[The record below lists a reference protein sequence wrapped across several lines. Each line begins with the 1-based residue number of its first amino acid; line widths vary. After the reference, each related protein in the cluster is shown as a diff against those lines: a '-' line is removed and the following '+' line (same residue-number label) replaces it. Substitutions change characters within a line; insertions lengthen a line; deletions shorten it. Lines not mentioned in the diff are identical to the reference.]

1 MACFFDRPRLRPWV
15 GYRLAVFGFRDFVTG
30 HRCLGEESPRE
41 EGTVSRGASAGGE
54 ALSGNHLP
62 NPIPP
67 RVRRHSSTAQT
78 PAKACATLE
87 GACPSLSGMAMPVV
101 SYTGLG
107 GGEHGRPSCFPRPP
121 AVTRCTRRRGPHPV
135 PVGHT
140 VTEPSPRD
148 MTPRRVRRDARSSGD
163 RRRRPDGRT
172 TSPAGH
178 PPITPRRPR
187 FSCAT
192 AHRSVTRPR
201 GTGAPSTPRRPAASL
216 RGGPNTPW
224 FTGAR
229 ERTGAVTGRRL
240 CARRDRIQHT
250 QPMVLSQLH
259 LGAEPFAG
267 WPDTPPPTR
276 QERTARY
283 AFTRRGRATLSKGT
297 SLCASQ
303 VKRFVIER
311 FTPRFLIDI
320 ELVGEGVTAGPRD
333 AVDSI
338 LEIGDWGH
346 VRHRGETCRSD
357 RPVRTRETRTPRGA

>member
-1 MACFFDRPRLRPWV
+1 MPEPVRDGNAGCVVHGPRTGRTRSAVLFFATAD
-15 GYRLAVFGFRDFVTG
+15 G
-30 HRCLGEESPRE
+30 HPA
-41 EGTVSRGASAGGE
+41 RG
-54 ALSGNHLP
+54 
-62 NPIPP
+62 
-67 RVRRHSSTAQT
+67 
-78 PAKACATLE
+78 
-87 GACPSLSGMAMPVV
+87 
-101 SYTGLG
+101 
-107 GGEHGRPSCFPRPP
+107 
-121 AVTRCTRRRGPHPV
+121 
-135 PVGHT
+135 
-140 VTEPSPRD
+140 
-148 MTPRRVRRDARSSGD
+148 TPRSAPGPCWPHRHRVATPGHDTATSRRDARSSGD

-187 FSCAT
+187 FSCPT

-201 GTGAPSTPRRPAASL
+201 GTGAPSTPQRPAASL

-224 FTGAR
+224 LTGAR

>member
-1 MACFFDRPRLRPWV
+1 MPEPVRDGNAGCVVHGPRSGRTRSAVLFFATADGHPAHPTPRSAPGPCWPHRHRAITPGHDTATSPTRSSFEPAPATVPGRADDESRRASPDHPSTPPVLVPHGPSV
-15 GYRLAVFGFRDFVTG
+15 GNAA
-30 HRCLGEESPRE
+30 PR
-41 EGTVSRGASAGGE
+41 GRGPVHAAT
-54 ALSGNHLP
+54 ARR
-62 NPIPP
+62 IPP
-67 RVRRHSSTAQT
+67 RRPEH
-78 PAKACATLE
+78 
-87 GACPSLSGMAMPVV
+87 AMVH
-101 SYTGLG
+101 
-107 GGEHGRPSCFPRPP
+107 E
-121 AVTRCTRRRGPHPV
+121 
-135 PVGHT
+135 
-140 VTEPSPRD
+140 
-148 MTPRRVRRDARSSGD
+148 
-163 RRRRPDGRT
+163 
-172 TSPAGH
+172 
-178 PPITPRRPR
+178 
-187 FSCAT
+187 
-192 AHRSVTRPR
+192 
-201 GTGAPSTPRRPAASL
+201 
-216 RGGPNTPW
+216 
-224 FTGAR
+224 AR
-229 ERTGAVTGRRL
+229 ERTGAVAGRRL

-250 QPMVLSQLH
+250 QPMVLGQLH